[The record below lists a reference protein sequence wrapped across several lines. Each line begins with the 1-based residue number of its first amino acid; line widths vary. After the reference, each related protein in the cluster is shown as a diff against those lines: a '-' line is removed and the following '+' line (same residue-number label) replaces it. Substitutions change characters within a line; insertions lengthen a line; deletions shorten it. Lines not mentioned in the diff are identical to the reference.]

1 MHPKYWMLT
10 VVVIVLHQITIS
22 KSVLAIDTPPEIKS
36 TNSAT
41 ENWICTTNDA
51 QQGKCTWNNRTL
63 ICHGTTLNITSIK
76 LKRIQEAI
84 FCGWPNEKFDPT
96 ILKQFPKL
104 TSLHIENGSIS
115 QFALDFP
122 HLKHLKHINISNT
135 RISHLHSTH
144 FKHLPAVRTIDLR
157 KNQLDYY
164 DGSLVLSP
172 KIHELYLSENPYNC
186 SKNFK
191 WITHHNDKTKFITDR
206 SLLLCSDTTFKN
218 QSILTVMNFKI
229 AIREMCRKN
238 RELHRCTCTLS
249 FLSVDLDAV
258 SHPMYAINCSH
269 LNLTH
274 LPTTLPENTTTFYAQ
289 HNQISDVEPLL
300 NAYGS
305 VHDIYL
311 DFNHISTIEIL
322 ENDNFLERFRAFS
335 LKGNRLKKLPVYL
348 LNNALE
354 RNHHA
359 DSWYL
364 SENPWRC
371 ECDFML
377 KFQDLLQSHR
387 SVIKDASEIQC
398 IKHDG
403 DNTILYPVLALKRH
417 DICIST
423 EHTIQPID
431 MLNVVLATLIIFIIC
446 KLTYDY
452 YNFRVRGHLPW
463 IVTKIP

>member
-289 HNQISDVEPLL
+289 HNQ
-300 NAYGS
+300 
-305 VHDIYL
+305 
-311 DFNHISTIEIL
+311 
-322 ENDNFLERFRAFS
+322 
-335 LKGNRLKKLPVYL
+335 LPVYL